1 MYIRMVKSFAD
12 IQSAIEEVLATSW
25 SLGSSDLTRF
35 ESCKTF
41 EDIHEALKS
50 LAAEWEDFGFPTP
63 YVSLETDGWTYEF
76 QYETASGTNKVLL
89 IWRVPVA
96 LCNAIYYVE
105 SSHANEDPYESS
117 AVKSFREAG
126 WVVWDWE

>member
-1 MYIRMVKSFAD
+1 MVKSFAD

-50 LAAEWEDFGFPTP
+50 LAAEWDYFGCPPTP
-63 YVSLETDGWTYEF
+63 YVSLETDGWDYEF
-76 QYETASGTNKVLL
+76 QYETASGTNKVSLT
-89 IWRVPVA
+89 WCVPKA
-96 LCNAIYYVE
+96 LCNAIYYVD
-105 SSHANEDPYESS
+105 SSRANKDPYESS
-117 AVKSFREAG
+117 AVKSFLEAG
-126 WVVWDWE
+126 WVVWDWG